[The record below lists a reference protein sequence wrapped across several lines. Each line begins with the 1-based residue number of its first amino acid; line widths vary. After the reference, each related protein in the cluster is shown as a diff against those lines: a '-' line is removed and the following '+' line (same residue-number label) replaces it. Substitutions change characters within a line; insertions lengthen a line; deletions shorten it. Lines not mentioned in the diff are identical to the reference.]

1 MNATIDRE
9 GCISCG
15 ICAEL
20 CPDVFAMAGD
30 GRAEVIAQPSRGSIH
45 DAHEAEES
53 CPVQVITVEE

>member
-20 CPDVFAMAGD
+20 CPDVFAIAGD

-45 DAHEAEES
+45 DAHEA
-53 CPVQVITVEE
+53 